1 MSSRSSLV
9 GATAAA
15 LLLSACASV
24 DRPPAPTS
32 IALPDAFT
40 LLNRG
45 EAAARTTLPQLL
57 PVDDPAFATLNAR
70 AMRDAPD
77 LSVAIARVDAARAG
91 LRGARAALRPDITAS
106 GGASRER
113 ISAAQFGGLPPNI
126 QIQQYRSNFNA
137 AIDANWDP
145 DLFGRLRAGQRAS
158 AARLDAA
165 SADAAAVRLAV
176 TTDIATAVVDYR
188 DVERRAALIDRDAA
202 SAQSLANITGVRA
215 RAGIVPG
222 FDLVRA
228 QSLSAQAASRQQAIA
243 SERAAI
249 IGRLVTLTGTSAD
262 TVLAAFAPPIT
273 GPAASGMPTLEIP
286 SVLLRRRPDVVAA
299 ERRLA
304 AADAD
309 IAAAA
314 AERFPTLS
322 LKAGLGLVA
331 LALGDFLTD
340 DAIIGSLGGSISG
353 PLLDFGRIG
362 ARISQREA
370 DAREAFAAYRKA
382 LFTALGETEAALGGL
397 SAATGNAA
405 ALAQQADLDSDAAT
419 LARERYRRGLA
430 NFLTVLDA
438 ERTSYASRQ
447 AAVSATA
454 DIARQRVALYR
465 AIGGEP

>member
-1 MSSRSSLV
+1 MGSAAM
-9 GATAAA
+9 AT
-15 LLLSACASV
+15 LLSACAAL
-24 DRPPAPTS
+24 DRPPAATS
-32 IALPDAFT
+32 IALPDRFT
-40 LLNRG
+40 LLDRS
-45 EAAARTTLPQLL
+45 AAAAQMALPELL
-57 PVDDPAFATLNAR
+57 PVTDPAFATLNAR

-77 LSVAIARVDAARAG
+77 LAVAIARVDAARAG

-137 AIDANWDP
+137 AVDADWDP

-158 AARLDAA
+158 AARLDAT

-176 TTDIATAVVDYR
+176 MTDIASAVVDYR
-188 DVERRAALIDRDAA
+188 DVERRSALIDRDVD
-202 SAQSLANITGVRA
+202 SAQSLADITGVRA

-228 QSLSAQAASRQQAIA
+228 QSLAAQAASRQQSIA

-262 TVLAAFAPPIT
+262 TVLAAFLAPPAGST
-273 GPAASGMPTLEIP
+273 APGSGVSGLPALEVP
-286 SVLLRRRPDVVAA
+286 AVLLRRRPDVVAA

-309 IAAAA
+309 IAAVA

-322 LKAGLGLVA
+322 LRAGLGLTA
-331 LALGDFLTD
+331 LALGDLLTEQ
-340 DAIIGSLGGSISG
+340 AIIGSLGGSISG

-362 ARISQREA
+362 ARINQREA
-370 DAREAFAAYRKA
+370 DAREAFATYRKT
-382 LFTALGETEAALGGL
+382 LFTALGETEAALGAL
-397 SAATGNAA
+397 AAATGNAA
-405 ALAQQADLDSDAAT
+405 LSAQQADLDSDAAL

-447 AAVSATA
+447 AAVSATT
-454 DIARQRVALYR
+454 DVARQRIALFR